1 MTRKPRSYWNP
12 YAAGVALGLVLLSA
26 FALVGR
32 GIGISGAAAAVV
44 ATGVDA
50 VAPGHARANAYFGAY
65 LGDGTRS
72 PLGDWIVIEVA
83 GVLLGGLISAGLAGR
98 FRPGVERGPRA
109 SVRTRLAYAFA
120 GGAIMGFG
128 TRLARGCTSGLA
140 LTGGA
145 LLGVGAWTFMLAL
158 FAAGYAL
165 APLMRRQWT

>member
-1 MTRKPRSYWNP
+1 MTATPRRYWNP

-32 GIGISGAAAAVV
+32 GIGVSGAAAAVV

-50 VAPGHARANAYFGAY
+50 VAPAHARANPYFDAY
-65 LGDGTRS
+65 LGDGSRS
-72 PLGDWIVIEVA
+72 PLGTWIVVEVA
-83 GVLLGGLISAGLAGR
+83 GVLLGGLLSAVLARR
-98 FRPGVERGPRA
+98 FRPAVERGPRA
-109 SVRTRLAYAFA
+109 GVRGRLAYALA

-145 LLGVGAWTFMLAL
+145 LLSVGAWVFMLAL
-158 FAAGYAL
+158 FAAGYAV
-165 APLMRRQWT
+165 APLVRRQWT